1 MMYSMNENNKAS
13 LFFKLNVGL
22 HVEYICLIFPASKI
36 VSMAKPVTAVS
47 KISRRQMPLLRDQKF
62 VSRNLVRKSR

>member
-13 LFFKLNVGL
+13 LFFKLNVEL

-36 VSMAKPVTAVS
+36 ISMAKPVTAVS